1 MTLPQAFTIFFL
13 FELVLDLNLWA
24 RLPRVA
30 DAWRRRGQLGVAL
43 WLALG
48 AAMTGATILIAGS
61 SPIAYYL
68 SPWQQ
73 AVKFVFL
80 AATVAG
86 FARLLVEIAATARVL
101 RARRTPGQR
110 AGSIEQ

>member
-13 FELVLDLNLWA
+13 FELMLDLNLWT
-24 RLPRVA
+24 RLPRIV
-30 DAWRRRGQLGVAL
+30 DAQRRRGQLGAAL
-43 WLALG
+43 GLALTV
-48 AAMTGATILIAGS
+48 AITGATVLITAS

-73 AVKFVFL
+73 AVTFVFL

-86 FARLLVEIAATARVL
+86 FAWLLLGIAATARVL
-101 RARRTPGQR
+101 RARRTPGQ
-110 AGSIEQ
+110 